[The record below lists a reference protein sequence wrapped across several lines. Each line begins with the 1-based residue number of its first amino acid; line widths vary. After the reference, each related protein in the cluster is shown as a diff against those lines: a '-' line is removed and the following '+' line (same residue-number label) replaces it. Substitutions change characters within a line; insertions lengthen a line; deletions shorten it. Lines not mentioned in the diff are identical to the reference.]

1 VTEAPVLEIRE
12 LSVAYG
18 AVKALTAVDLD
29 VGPGELVGLIG
40 PNGAGKTTLIDAVT
54 GFTSYQGTVRVAGK
68 DLAGW
73 APHRRSR
80 SGLTRTWQSADLFD
94 DLTVRENVAVAAGR
108 PKLGA
113 VFKEAVTGRPVKR
126 EGVEQTLEIMR
137 LQELADRPS
146 DELTEG
152 QRKLVGV
159 ARAFAPGPRVVCL
172 DEPGAGLDRDES
184 RELSARLRE
193 LTRGGV
199 AMLLVDHD
207 MDLIFGACDRV
218 VVLDFGKVIAR
229 GTPAQ
234 VRENPAVVKAYLGG
248 GPTLDVPGREPL
260 SRATGGTRA

>member
-1 VTEAPVLEIRE
+1 VC
-12 LSVAYG
+12 
-18 AVKALTAVDLD
+18 
-29 VGPGELVGLIG
+29 VG
-40 PNGAGKTTLIDAVT
+40 
-54 GFTSYQGTVRVAGK
+54 GT

-73 APHRRSR
+73 APHRRSGC
-80 SGLTRTWQSADLFD
+80 GLTRTWQSADLFD

-108 PKLGA
+108 PKLRA
-113 VFKEAVTGRPVKR
+113 VFREAVTGRPVKR
-126 EGVEQTLEIMR
+126 EAVEHTLGIMR

-159 ARAFAPGPRVVCL
+159 ARAFAPKPRVVCL

-184 RELSARLRE
+184 RELAAHLRE
-193 LTRGGV
+193 LTGAGV

-207 MDLIFGACDRV
+207 MDLIFRACDRV

-248 GPTLDVPGREPL
+248 APSVEVPGEGSLAPAAGR
-260 SRATGGTRA
+260 TRA